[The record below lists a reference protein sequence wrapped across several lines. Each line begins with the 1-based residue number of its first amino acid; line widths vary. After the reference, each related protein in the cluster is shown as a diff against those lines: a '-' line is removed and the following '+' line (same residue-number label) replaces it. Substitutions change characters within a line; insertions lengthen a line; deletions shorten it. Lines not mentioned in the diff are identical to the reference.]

1 MNTHV
6 MTQQQ
11 IRLAGIEILGQHM
24 GITGM
29 IRFLQQMETGSGNYT
44 RERDKLL
51 GDPSMEELVENIQAS
66 ELNNKK

>member
-29 IRFLQQMETGSGNYT
+29 IHFLQQMET
-44 RERDKLL
+44 
-51 GDPSMEELVENIQAS
+51 
-66 ELNNKK
+66 

>member
-51 GDPSMEELVENIQAS
+51 GDPSMEELVEKIQAS
-66 ELNNKK
+66 QLNNNK